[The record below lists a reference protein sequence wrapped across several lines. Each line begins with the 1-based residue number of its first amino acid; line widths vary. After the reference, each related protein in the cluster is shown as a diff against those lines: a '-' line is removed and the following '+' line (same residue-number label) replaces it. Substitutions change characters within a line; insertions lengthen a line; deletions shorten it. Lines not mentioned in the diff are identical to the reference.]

1 MQADEFAASR
11 QQGPAAW
18 RKLGI
23 KLALGP
29 DVQPT
34 TSAARIAAA
43 RPIVLIRA
51 GPPLSRLREVSYSI
65 RETVSGRTR
74 TLMEGY
80 ATQAKA
86 EEGPLWPFERPPAFP
101 PLRKMQSLLRAHQ

>member
-29 DVQPT
+29 DV
-34 TSAARIAAA
+34 
-43 RPIVLIRA
+43 
-51 GPPLSRLREVSYSI
+51 
-65 RETVSGRTR
+65 
-74 TLMEGY
+74 
-80 ATQAKA
+80 
-86 EEGPLWPFERPPAFP
+86 
-101 PLRKMQSLLRAHQ
+101 